1 LDHIKRL
8 QQQGNRLS
16 CEYIYESKKYISF
29 YCQFIIFDDNRVSL
43 YDFKTQYSS
52 DENHCICTVDP
63 TKGCWLPSRITA
75 LSSGKYQ
82 KPIESK
88 NIRMILNLPPLQ
100 KPMSKL
106 QTLMIDSY
114 LKDKKNL
121 KRITDFTNQLK
132 LKGSILRD
140 RREQMNKERSEIV
153 DEIDKNDQ
161 IFSDLEEAI
170 EE

>member
-132 LKGSILRD
+132 LTGNLLKTKRESINELR
-140 RREQMNKERSEIV
+140 R
-153 DEIDKNDQ
+153 EIDKDIELNNQ
-161 IFSDLEEAI
+161 IFDELEEAI